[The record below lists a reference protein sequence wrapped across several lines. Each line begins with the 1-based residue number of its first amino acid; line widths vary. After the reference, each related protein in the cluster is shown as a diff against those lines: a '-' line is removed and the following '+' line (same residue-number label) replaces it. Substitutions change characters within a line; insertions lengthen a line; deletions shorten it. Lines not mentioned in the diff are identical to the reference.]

1 MRMMN
6 HRKVCS
12 PIMLALLLYLRSN
25 FTCVRLHTNQD
36 ITNIQVHPDTTSN
49 TILFNL
55 NHYST
60 NDYYS
65 FARALRNFF
74 LGTCPSYRI
83 LSPRQI

>member
-1 MRMMN
+1 MMN

-12 PIMLALLLYLRSN
+12 PIMLALLLYLRKN

-60 NDYYS
+60 NDYY
-65 FARALRNFF
+65 LQHH
-74 LGTCPSYRI
+74 I
-83 LSPRQI
+83 V